1 MNKDRLLPVLRNL
14 SNNTLS
20 EAVVLRGVAPGLAV
34 FLAEV
39 SPTPHG
45 TTRVSYVL
53 RKHLPDKASVS
64 ELLFELAFRHLAEGL
79 RVDVVE
85 QSGERF
91 HRVHRAKGLG
101 ASVIAL
107 PDFYEKAA
115 SWCRTKEMFICIEDV
130 NHAWVGTPD
139 SNMARQLQEKTRAH
153 LSRGAVDLDPVCLI
167 LRESGFEHVG
177 PRAQ

>member
-14 SNNTLS
+14 SNDILS
-20 EAVVLRGVAPGLAV
+20 QAGVLRGVAPGLAV

-39 SPTPHG
+39 SPAAHG
-45 TTRVSYVL
+45 TMGVTYVL
-53 RKHLPDKASVS
+53 RKNLPDKPSVS
-64 ELLFELAFRHLAEGL
+64 EALFELAFRHLVEGL
-79 RVDVVE
+79 RVDLVE

-91 HRVHRAKGLG
+91 HRVHRAEGFG

-115 SWCRTKEMFICIEDV
+115 SWCRTKEMFICIEGV

-139 SNMARQLQEKTRAH
+139 SNMARELRDKTRTDI
-153 LSRGAVDLDPVCLI
+153 STGAIDLDPVCLI
-167 LRESGFEHVG
+167 LRESGFERVG
-177 PRAQ
+177 LRAQ